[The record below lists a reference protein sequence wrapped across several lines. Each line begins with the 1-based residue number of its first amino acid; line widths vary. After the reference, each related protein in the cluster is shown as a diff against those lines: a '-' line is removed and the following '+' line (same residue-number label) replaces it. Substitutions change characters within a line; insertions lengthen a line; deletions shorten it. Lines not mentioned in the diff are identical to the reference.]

1 MLGRDVGALAPS
13 STKLICLLRLFAF
26 LPPNIM
32 LPRFEKEIWVGEV
45 KSSKLPVGMT
55 MSMPWKGDSPAPLE
69 SSEWLRDP
77 TTCSSWTT
85 IAGRLGVRRRLVGD
99 EGSLLFAV
107 QFDDVRAESL
117 RSSSSACI
125 CVRRRADALGPGLVR
140 GRRTL
145 LSHPRVA
152 GPFNEGVAA
161 FEGASAEGK
170 RCALG
175 SEVVAVRALPEG
187 SVAPAAASS
196 LIATRGAA
204 SSHEVVLGDDGGPRE
219 MKGRG
224 EGGI

>member
-1 MLGRDVGALAPS
+1 MLGRGVGAFAPS
-13 STKLICLLRLFAF
+13 RIRLICLLRLFAF
-26 LPPNIM
+26 FPPNIM
-32 LPRFEKEIWVGEV
+32 LPRFEKDIWAGEV
-45 KSSKLPVGMT
+45 KSSKLPVGIT

-85 IAGRLGVRRRLVGD
+85 MAGRLGVLRRLVGD
-99 EGSLLFAV
+99 EGSLLLAV
-107 QFDDVRAESL
+107 QFEDAKAESL
-117 RSSSSACI
+117 RSSSSASI
-125 CVRRRADALGPGLVR
+125 CVLLRADALGPGLVR

-152 GPFNEGVAA
+152 GPFNEGFAA
-161 FEGASAEGK
+161 FEGASAEGE

-175 SEVVAVRALPEG
+175 SEVVATRTLPEV
-187 SVAPAAASS
+187 SVASTAASS

-219 MKGRG
+219 MKGC
-224 EGGI
+224 EEAGI